1 VPVFSIGLDGG
12 NQLKDFFR
20 PAGPGPV
27 GAPPRRPGGGGPKRW
42 PGGGGPGG
50 GPGGWPGGGP
60 PGGSVW
66 RRPAGFDARPL
77 LDLAEETGGRAE
89 IVKGF
94 ELEHY
99 TPGGDGPGNSRLKE
113 AVESIAMILRHRY
126 LIGYESPEGK
136 RGWRKI
142 RVDVDRPAASA
153 RARKG
158 YYSGG

>member
-1 VPVFSIGLDGG
+1 
-12 NQLKDFFR
+12 
-20 PAGPGPV
+20 
-27 GAPPRRPGGGGPKRW
+27 
-42 PGGGGPGG
+42 
-50 GPGGWPGGGP
+50 
-60 PGGSVW
+60 
-66 RRPAGFDARPL
+66 
-77 LDLAEETGGRAE
+77 
-89 IVKGF
+89 VKGF